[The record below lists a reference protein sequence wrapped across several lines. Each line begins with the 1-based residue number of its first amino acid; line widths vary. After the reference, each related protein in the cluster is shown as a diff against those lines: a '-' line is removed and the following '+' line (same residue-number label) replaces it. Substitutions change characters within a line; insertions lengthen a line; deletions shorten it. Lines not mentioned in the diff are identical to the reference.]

1 MNRIKRKK
9 GFTLIELLAVV
20 AIIGILIT
28 LMLPNVL
35 QAITQ
40 GQETQCL
47 SNIRSINTAAMTC
60 FSQYRLW
67 GSCNTKAAIQPFFP
81 DDGWPVCP
89 YGVTYS
95 LIVDKSTGAT
105 IVDTSSHFV
114 SYPNMPHV
122 GVSLPR

>member
-1 MNRIKRKK
+1 MNSIRRR
-9 GFTLIELLAVV
+9 GFTLVELLAVV

-40 GQETQCL
+40 GQETECL

-60 FSQYRLW
+60 FSQNKTW
-67 GSCNTKAAIQPFFP
+67 VDCAVQANIQPFFP

-89 YGVTYS
+89 YGVIYT
-95 LIVDKSTGAT
+95 LVADPDTGAT
-105 IVDTSSHFV
+105 IVDTAPHFGN
-114 SYPNMPHV
+114 YPNMPHV
-122 GVSLPR
+122 GVALPK